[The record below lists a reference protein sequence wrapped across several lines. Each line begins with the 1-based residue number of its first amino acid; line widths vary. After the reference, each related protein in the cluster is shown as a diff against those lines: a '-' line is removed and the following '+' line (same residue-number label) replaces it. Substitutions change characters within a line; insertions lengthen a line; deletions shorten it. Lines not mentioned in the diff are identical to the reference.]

1 MLKYYE
7 GDFDE
12 SRHFV
17 KLSVSTLG
25 RTYPL
30 AEELLKQLP
39 EEEAKQLKV
48 STGKAFGF
56 WALVP
61 FGWIAILVAMERRTK
76 EVQNGKLDKNYALR
90 IIKNYSFGFWIA
102 ILLYFILMVGSLL
115 DATSENGG
123 QNEVAYVNPIAI
135 IFFIAEYFRS
145 KHDIQKGVTI
155 QKVTAVSSKKST
167 NTIDWTMP

>member
-1 MLKYYE
+1 
-7 GDFDE
+7 
-12 SRHFV
+12 
-17 KLSVSTLG
+17 
-25 RTYPL
+25 
-30 AEELLKQLP
+30 
-39 EEEAKQLKV
+39 
-48 STGKAFGF
+48 
-56 WALVP
+56 
-61 FGWIAILVAMERRTK
+61 
-76 EVQNGKLDKNYALR
+76 
-90 IIKNYSFGFWIA
+90 
-102 ILLYFILMVGSLL
+102 MVGSLL